1 MKRQIRRGVFETN
14 SSSTHSLVMCSKE
27 EYDRWEKGELMFDRY
42 NDVLVEMKIE
52 ITEQDKAK
60 AKKDYENKKLKYWK
74 EWNQLSEEEVN
85 EWYDKYVSEHNK
97 IDRYRYKTYNE
108 FFDDEYLESFEERYT
123 TKNGE
128 EIVAFGLYGYDG

>member
-1 MKRQIRRGVFETN
+1 MKKQIRRGVFETN

-27 EYDRWEKGELMFDRY
+27 EYDRWKKGELMFDRY

-60 AKKDYENKKLKYWK
+60 AKEDYENRRLKYWK
-74 EWNQLSEEEVN
+74 EWNQLSEEEIN
-85 EWYDKYVSEHNK
+85 GWYDKYISEHNK
-97 IDRYRYKTYNE
+97 IDTYRYETYDK
-108 FFDDEYLESFEERYT
+108 FLHDEYLESFEERYT

-128 EIVAFGLYGYDG
+128 VIVAFGKYGYDG